1 MKALHDLDGQQVNET
16 LRPDLQRVH
25 EDEPAPQQAIPELP
39 DLNARIRYIFGGQG
53 W

>member
-1 MKALHDLDGQQVNET
+1 MKALHDLDAQQVNDI

-25 EDEPAPQQAIPELP
+25 EDEPQNAALPELP
-39 DLNARIRYIFGGQG
+39 DLNARIRYIFGGRG

>member
-1 MKALHDLDGQQVNET
+1 MKALHELDALAVNDL

-25 EDEPAPQQAIPELP
+25 EDEPQNAALPELP
-39 DLNARIRYIFGGQG
+39 DLNARIRFIFGQG